1 MPRVLSEQDLEY
13 LATELAAGRPPMV
26 WFTSRAVGVESGRSG
41 KVTALDEPAEG
52 EFIQVRPTGSQD
64 VLSFS
69 AAEVT
74 LTKPARKPRKPDTP
88 EPVQSDG
95 PTAPGPIEPVWTPE
109 PPPAPTSRGAKSRS
123 STENGDSVTE
133 PTATRKPA
141 AGKRAKPGAAAT
153 IVLTST
159 AEGLWTAEVTVG
171 AKKAL
176 KPTTISMSAVAQ
188 AVKILHP
195 EADAA
200 VQPVLDAARE
210 QQRAKVEQL
219 QAELEEARRLLGDLD
234 EPASQTET
242 ESAERSG
249 DADAAAD
256 AAPAESSPEG
266 AGA

>member
-1 MPRVLSEQDLEY
+1 MPRVLSEQDLEF

-26 WFTSRAVGVESGRSG
+26 WFTSRAVGVESGKSG

-69 AAEVT
+69 AGEVT
-74 LTKPARKPRKPDTP
+74 LTKPARKPRKPDAPETP
-88 EPVQSDG
+88 QAEESS
-95 PTAPGPIEPVWTPE
+95 APAPIEPVWTPE
-109 PPPAPTSRGAKSRS
+109 PAPVPTSRGAKPRP

-133 PTATRKPA
+133 PTSNRRTGA
-141 AGKRAKPGAAAT
+141 AKRSKPGAAAT
-153 IVLTST
+153 ITLNST

-171 AKKAL
+171 TKKVL
-176 KPTTISMSAVAQ
+176 KPTTVSMGAVAQ

-234 EPASQTET
+234 EPAATDENGDSDSKPASDSE
-242 ESAERSG
+242 ASG
-249 DADAAAD
+249 SDA
-256 AAPAESSPEG
+256 
-266 AGA
+266 